1 MKSLFSLLRNS
12 TLGVLMVLG
21 LAVPSSYAA
30 VPAPPGAPYW
40 WNDHNAPFW
49 SYHYNNFS
57 GNNDITEES
66 NNGEFQANLTT
77 QISGNLTQV
86 TLSLRNGYSADLYKH
101 FYIWLTGTSSAAPT
115 FTSLVADN
123 SVVNLPD
130 SLLGLGDNSSGLG
143 ISYVG
148 NIWQLSYGATATPQP
163 DFVILKFDLP
173 AGSTI
178 TQWAA
183 GEQCLPVPEPTAISI
198 LALFGGLSLLG
209 RRRN

>member
-1 MKSLFSLLRNS
+1 MKPPLSLIRNA
-12 TLGVLMVLG
+12 TLGFLMAVG
-21 LAVPSSYAA
+21 LVVPSSYGA

-49 SYHYNNFS
+49 SYHYENFS
-57 GNNDITEES
+57 GNNDVTEES
-66 NNGEFQANLTT
+66 NNGEFAANLTT
-77 QISGNLTQV
+77 QNSGGFTHV

-115 FTSLVADN
+115 FISLVADN
-123 SVVNLPD
+123 STIGLPN

-148 NIWQLSYGATATPQP
+148 NTWQLSYGATATPQP

-173 AGSTI
+173 TGSTI

-183 GEQCLPVPEPTAISI
+183 GEQCVPVPEPTSISL
-198 LALFGGLSLLG
+198 LALFGGLSLLA
-209 RRRN
+209 RRRK